1 MGKLRDGIIK
11 RGTKWYYV
19 IRVTDHETGLSK
31 PRWVGGFATEG
42 EAKAERDEARVNV
55 RRGDY
60 VGRNRMTVTEYF
72 LEWLDAHAV
81 EIKPKTLAGYR
92 DLVARYVLPRVGA
105 MRLQAVRAAT
115 LTKLYRDLMEA
126 GGKDGRPL
134 SHRTVDQVHAI
145 VRKALTD
152 AVRVDEVLASNPAER
167 AKRPRR
173 TRKPV
178 GSVWSTKELR
188 AFLRTASKHRLSAF
202 FHLAAYSGARRGE
215 LLNLRWSDV
224 DFGRSEITIR
234 GSAAV
239 VEGQRLEGTTKGGR
253 ERTVSIDAR
262 TVRILKEHRSNQV
275 EERLVAGP
283 SWNGDDHVF
292 TTALGS
298 PIFPDTVSHLMPK
311 LIAAHNEGKDG
322 SIRSAVPLPLARLH
336 DLRHVHATT
345 LLLAGVPVHVVA
357 ERLGHADPSITL
369 RVYAHVIRQ
378 QVADVAEVFARQ
390 VDVDEVLDDHD
401 PPAASS
407 T

>member
-1 MGKLRDGIIK
+1 
-11 RGTKWYYV
+11 
-19 IRVTDHETGLSK
+19 
-31 PRWVGGFATEG
+31 
-42 EAKAERDEARVNV
+42 
-55 RRGDY
+55 
-60 VGRNRMTVTEYF
+60 MTVAEYF
-72 LEWLDAHAV
+72 AEWLDAHAV

-92 DLVARYVLPRVGA
+92 DLVVRYVLPRVGS
-105 MRLQAVRAAT
+105 MRLQAVRAGT
-115 LTKLYRDLMEA
+115 LTKLYRDLLEA
-126 GGKDGRPL
+126 GGRDGRPL

-152 AVRVDEVLASNPAER
+152 AVRVDEILASNPAER

-173 TRKPV
+173 TRKPL
-178 GSVWSTKELR
+178 GSVWSTEELR
-188 AFLRTASKHRLSAF
+188 TFLRAASKHRLSAF
-202 FHLAAYSGARRGE
+202 FHLAAYLGARRGE

-224 DFGRSEITIR
+224 DFDRLEIRIR

-239 VEGQRLEGTTKGGR
+239 IAGQRVEGTTKGGR

-262 TVRILKEHRSNQV
+262 TVRVRKEHRSKQA

-283 SWNGDDHVF
+283 SWSGDDDVF

-298 PIFPDTVSHLMPK
+298 PIFPDTVSQLVPK
-311 LIAAHNEGKDG
+311 LIAAHNEGKGG
-322 SIRSAVPLPLARLH
+322 SGEPSAPLPPARLH

-390 VDVDEVLDDHD
+390 VEEADGVPDDRD
-401 PPAASS
+401 PPAASPPRVS
-407 T
+407 TSVSKLTAK